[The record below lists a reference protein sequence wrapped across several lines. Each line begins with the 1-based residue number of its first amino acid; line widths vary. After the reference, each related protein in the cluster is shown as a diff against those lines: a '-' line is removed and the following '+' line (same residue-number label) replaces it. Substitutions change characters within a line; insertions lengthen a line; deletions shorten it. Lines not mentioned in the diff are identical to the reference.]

1 VSPFGR
7 WLGFSRAYHLEFGAS
22 LIPFDFTGI
31 QKRWRDAF
39 RRTGPTIVHAIAQA
53 TAQMTVQITVQTAFV
68 VALLALPGARLRTD
82 ELTQP
87 TEQWQQ
93 RTREEVTLRHLD
105 AALAVVESRLATTPA
120 DLEAHG
126 WRGRLLSWKGR
137 WPEGEAEYQL
147 VLEKVPSDTE
157 ILVALADVLLWQKKY
172 GESLEALDRALKIV
186 PADPEV
192 LTRRAR
198 LLALLGRTPEARSEY
213 REALRFDPQSR
224 DARAG
229 LANLYAN
236 TRHELRIGND
246 TNFFSYTGA
255 AQAQSISLSSRWNE
269 RWSTLFGTNVY
280 QRFGVNAVN
289 FLASGSF
296 RITRGDSVNAG
307 AAVANQQAVV
317 PTSEAFFEYAHGFHF
332 ENRLVPGLESSY
344 QQRWLWYR
352 GARVLTLSSSNLVY
366 LPRGWTW
373 ALAVTGA
380 RTAFAGIGADW
391 APSGWT
397 KMGFPIQRRL
407 TGNLLYA
414 VGSED
419 FSRVDEIGR
428 FAAHTYGGGL
438 RYQFAE
444 KQDVTGSASRQD
456 RTKGQTATS
465 FGLSYGIRF

>member
-1 VSPFGR
+1 M
-7 WLGFSRAYHLEFGAS
+7 
-22 LIPFDFTGI
+22 IPFDFTGI
-31 QKRWRDAF
+31 HKRWPDAF
-39 RRTGPTIVHAIAQA
+39 RRTGPTIVW
-53 TAQMTVQITVQTAFV
+53 TTVQVTFI
-68 VALLALPGARLRTD
+68 VALLALPGTRLRAD

-87 TEQWQQ
+87 TEPWQQ
-93 RTREEVTLRHLD
+93 RMREEVTLRHLD
-105 AALAVVESRLATTPA
+105 AALAVVESRLAAAPS
-120 DLEAHG
+120 DPEAHG

-137 WPEGEAEYQL
+137 WSEGEAEYQL

-157 ILVALADVLLWQKKY
+157 ILIALADVLLWQKKY
-172 GESLEALDRALKIV
+172 GESLQVLDRALKIV
-186 PADPEV
+186 PANPEV

-198 LLALLGRTPEARSEY
+198 MLTLLGRTPEARSEY
-213 REALRFDPQSR
+213 REALRFDPRSR

-229 LANLYAN
+229 LAVLYAN
-236 TRHELRIGND
+236 TQHELRLGSD

-255 AQAQSISLSSRWNE
+255 AQAQSINLSSRWNE
-269 RWSTLFGTNVY
+269 RWSTFFGTNVY

-296 RITRGDSVNAG
+296 RLTGRDSVNAG
-307 AAVANQQAVV
+307 GAVANRQAVV

-344 QQRWLWYR
+344 QQRWFWYQ
-352 GARVLTLSSSNLVY
+352 GARVLTLTSRNLVY

-373 ALAVTGA
+373 ALTVTGA
-380 RTAFAGIGADW
+380 RTGFAGIGADW

-407 TGNLLYA
+407 TGNLFYA

-444 KQDVTGSASRQD
+444 KQDVTGYVSRQD

>member
-1 VSPFGR
+1 
-7 WLGFSRAYHLEFGAS
+7 LEPA
-22 LIPFDFTGI
+22 LIPFDFTRI
-31 QKRWRDAF
+31 QKKWRDAF
-39 RRTGPTIVHAIAQA
+39 GRTGPTIFW
-53 TAQMTVQITVQTAFV
+53 MTVQMTFII
-68 VALLALPGARLRTD
+68 ALLALPGARLRAD

-93 RTREEVTLRHLD
+93 RMREEVTLRHLD
-105 AALAVVESRLATTPA
+105 AALAVVESRLATAPS

-126 WRGRLLSWKGR
+126 WRGRFLSWKGR
-137 WPEGEAEYQL
+137 WSEGEAEYRL
-147 VLEKVPSDTE
+147 VLEKVPNDTE
-157 ILVALADVLLWQKKY
+157 ILIALADVLLWQKKY
-172 GESLEALDRALKIV
+172 GESLQVLDRALKII

-213 REALRFDPQSR
+213 REALRSDPQSR

-236 TRHELRIGND
+236 TGHELRLASD

-255 AQAQSISLSSRWNE
+255 AQAQSLSLSSRWNQ

-280 QRFGVNAVN
+280 QRFGEDAVN
-289 FLASGSF
+289 FLASASF
-296 RITRGDSVNAG
+296 RIAAGDSVNAG
-307 AAVANQQAVV
+307 GAVANRQAVV

-332 ENRLVPGLESSY
+332 ENRLMPGLESSY
-344 QQRWLWYR
+344 QQRWLWYQ
-352 GARVLTLSSSNLVY
+352 GARVLTLSGSNLVY

-373 ALAVTGA
+373 ALTVTGA
-380 RTAFAGIGADW
+380 RTAFTGIGADW
-391 APSGWT
+391 VPSGWT

-407 TGNLLYA
+407 AGNLFYA

-419 FSRVDEIGR
+419 FSRVEEIGR

-444 KQDVTGSASRQD
+444 KQDVTGYVSRQD
-456 RTKGQTATS
+456 RTKSQTATS

>member
-1 VSPFGR
+1 
-7 WLGFSRAYHLEFGAS
+7 
-22 LIPFDFTGI
+22 
-31 QKRWRDAF
+31 
-39 RRTGPTIVHAIAQA
+39 
-53 TAQMTVQITVQTAFV
+53 MTVQITVQTALIA
-68 VALLALPGARLRTD
+68 ALLALPGARLRAD
-82 ELTQP
+82 ELPQP

-93 RTREEVTLRHLD
+93 RMRDDVTLRHLD
-105 AALAVVESRLATTPA
+105 EALAVVESRLATAPA

-126 WRGRLLSWKGR
+126 WRARLLSWKGR
-137 WPEGEAEYQL
+137 WSEGEAEYQF
-147 VLEKVPSDTE
+147 VLEKVPNDTE
-157 ILVALADVLLWQKKY
+157 ILIALADVLLWQKKY
-172 GESLEALDRALKIV
+172 KESLQVLDRALKIV

-198 LLALLGRTPEARSEY
+198 LLALLGRTPEARSKY

-229 LANLYAN
+229 LASLYAN
-236 TRHELRIGND
+236 TRHELRVASD

-255 AQAQSISLSSRWNE
+255 AQAQSLSLSSRWNG
-269 RWSTLFGTNVY
+269 RWSTVFGTNVY
-280 QRFGVNAVN
+280 QRFGEEAVS
-289 FLASGSF
+289 FLASASF
-296 RITRGDSVNAG
+296 HITGGDSINAG
-307 AAVANQQAVV
+307 GAVANRQAVV

-332 ENRLVPGLESSY
+332 ENRLVRGLESSY
-344 QQRWLWYR
+344 QQRWFWYQ

-366 LPRGWTW
+366 LTRGWTW

-380 RTAFAGIGADW
+380 RTGFAGIGADW

-397 KMGFPIQRRL
+397 KMGFPIHLRL
-407 TGNLLYA
+407 TGNLFYA

-444 KQDVTGSASRQD
+444 KQDATGYVSRQD
-456 RTKGQTATS
+456 RTKGQAATS

>member
-1 VSPFGR
+1 
-7 WLGFSRAYHLEFGAS
+7 

-39 RRTGPTIVHAIAQA
+39 RPTRPTII
-53 TAQMTVQITVQTAFV
+53 QMTVQTSVQITVHTTFI
-68 VALLALPGARLRTD
+68 VALLALPGARLRAD

-93 RTREEVTLRHLD
+93 RMREEVTLRHLD
-105 AALAVVESRLATTPA
+105 AALAVVEFRLATTPA

-137 WPEGEAEYQL
+137 WSEGEAEYRL
-147 VLEKVPSDTE
+147 VLEKVPDDTE
-157 ILVALADVLLWQKKY
+157 ILIALADVFQWQKKY
-172 GESLEALDRALKIV
+172 GESLQVLDRALKIV

-198 LLALLGRTPEARSEY
+198 LLALLGRTPEARTEY

-236 TRHELRIGND
+236 TQHELRIGND

-255 AQAQSISLSSRWNE
+255 AETQSIGLSSRWNE
-269 RWSTLFGTNVY
+269 RWSTVFGTNVY
-280 QRFGVNAVN
+280 QRFGEEAVN
-289 FLASGSF
+289 FLGSASF
-296 RITRGDSVNAG
+296 RFTGGDSVNAG
-307 AAVANQQAVV
+307 GAVANPQAVV
-317 PTSEAFFEYAHGFHF
+317 PTSEAFFEYVHGFLF
-332 ENRLVPGLESSY
+332 ENRLLPGLESSY
-344 QQRWLWYR
+344 QQRWFWYQ

-373 ALAVTGA
+373 ALTVTGA
-380 RTAFAGIGADW
+380 RSRFAGTGADW

-407 TGNLLYA
+407 SGNLFYA

-444 KQDVTGSASRQD
+444 KQDVTGSVSCQD

>member
-1 VSPFGR
+1 
-7 WLGFSRAYHLEFGAS
+7 

-31 QKRWRDAF
+31 QKRWRDAL
-39 RRTGPTIVHAIAQA
+39 RRTGPTIVHTLAQ
-53 TAQMTVQITVQTAFV
+53 TTVQITLQITFI
-68 VALLALPGARLRTD
+68 VALLAFPGARLRAD

-87 TEQWQQ
+87 TEEWQQ
-93 RTREEVTLRHLD
+93 KMREEVTLRHLD
-105 AALAVVESRLATTPA
+105 AALAVVESRLATTPS

-137 WPEGEAEYQL
+137 WSEGEAEYGF
-147 VLEKVPSDTE
+147 VLERVPSDTE
-157 ILVALADVLLWQKKY
+157 TLIALSDVLLWQKKY
-172 GESLEALDRALKIV
+172 GESLQVLDLALKLV

-192 LTRRAR
+192 MTRRAR
-198 LLALLGRTPEARSEY
+198 LLVLLGRTPEARSEY

-229 LANLYAN
+229 LANLYAS
-236 TRHELRIGND
+236 TRHELMLASD

-255 AQAQSISLSSRWNE
+255 AQSQSISLSSRWNE
-269 RWSTLFGTNVY
+269 RWSTVFATNVY
-280 QRFGVNAVN
+280 QRFGQEAVN
-289 FLASGSF
+289 FLASASF
-296 RITRGDSVNAG
+296 RITRGDSINAG
-307 AAVANQQAVV
+307 GAVANRQAVV

-332 ENRLVPGLESSY
+332 ENWLVPGLESSY
-344 QQRWLWYR
+344 QQRWFWYQ

-366 LPRGWTW
+366 LPRGWTG
-373 ALAVTGA
+373 ALTVTGA
-380 RTAFAGIGADW
+380 RTGFAGIGAEW

-407 TGNLLYA
+407 TGNLFYA

-444 KQDVTGSASRQD
+444 KQDVTGYVSRQD